1 MLTEFQSAS
10 LPAQGS
16 GSSFRMALRVLPA
29 RQRAAMFDI
38 YAFCRAVDD
47 IADGSAPPP
56 DKRAGLERW
65 RDGVDACY
73 AGMPPPM
80 QPLMQPLMLSMR
92 RHIADYGLARA
103 DFHAL
108 IDGMLMD
115 AQESPLCA
123 PVAATLDLYCDRVA
137 SAVGRLSVRVFGLP
151 APDGERLAYHLGRAL
166 QLTNILRDIDEDAAI
181 GRGYLPR
188 ELLLQAGVE
197 ESACGAGAAAI
208 AAHPALPAACA
219 GVAAQALDHYEGA
232 QAVLGR
238 HRGAATRAPRLMGA
252 TYRRLLARLER
263 RGWHSPRTAVRLGK
277 LERIGILLRHGMG

>member
-1 MLTEFQSAS
+1 MFSPFQSGQAALP
-10 LPAQGS
+10 LPAQPS
-16 GSSFRMALRVLPA
+16 GSSFRMALRLLPA
-29 RQRAAMFDI
+29 SQRAAMFDI

-47 IADGSAPPP
+47 IADGDAPPS
-56 DKRAGLERW
+56 DKRVSLERW

-73 AGMPPPM
+73 AGMPPPAM
-80 QPLMQPLMLSMR
+80 QDMAH
-92 RHIADYGLARA
+92 HIAGFGLARA

-115 AQESPLCA
+115 AQDSPLCA
-123 PVAATLDLYCDRVA
+123 PAASTLDLYCDRVA

-151 APDGERLAYHLGRAL
+151 DPDGERLAHHLGRAL

-188 ELLLQAGVE
+188 ELLLQAGVDAD
-197 ESACGAGAAAI
+197 ACAAGAAAI

-219 GVAAQALDHYEGA
+219 GVTAQALDHYDAA
-232 QAVLGR
+232 QTVLGR
-238 HRGAATRAPRLMGA
+238 NRGAAARAPRLMGA

-263 RGWHSPRTAVRLGK
+263 RGWHSPRAAVRLGT